1 MFAISTAISWSY
13 YGDRSANY
21 LFGKKATVPYKWVY
35 VLFVFIGAIAQLEA
49 VWAFGD
55 AALGF
60 MTFPNLI
67 SIILLSGVLKK
78 MSKDY
83 FSVKHV
89 EYKKLIEKRNK
100 TEKYNKVPIHPGDT
114 VKILSKKRIINC
126 IIKIWKKIKSM
137 NF

>member
-1 MFAISTAISWSY
+1 LSWLFEYGDKIVTLAVLLFAISTAISWSY

-21 LFGKKATVPYKWVY
+21 LFGKKATIPYKWVY
-35 VLFVFIGAIAQLEA
+35 VLFVFIGAIAELEA

-60 MTFPNLI
+60 MTFPNLLA
-67 SIILLSGVLKK
+67 IILLSGVLKK

-89 EYKKLIEKRNK
+89 EYKKLIEESNK
-100 TEKYNKVPIHPGDT
+100 TN
-114 VKILSKKRIINC
+114 N
-126 IIKIWKKIKSM
+126 
-137 NF
+137 

>member
-1 MFAISTAISWSY
+1 MNSSILTSYAFKQGLSWLFEYGDKIVTLAVLLFAISTAISWSY

-21 LFGKKATVPYKWVY
+21 LFGKKATIPYKWVY
-35 VLFVFIGAIAQLEA
+35 VLFVFIGAIAELEA

-60 MTFPNLI
+60 MTFPNLLA
-67 SIILLSGVLKK
+67 IILLSGVLKK

-89 EYKKLIEKRNK
+89 EYKKLIEESNK
-100 TEKYNKVPIHPGDT
+100 TN
-114 VKILSKKRIINC
+114 N
-126 IIKIWKKIKSM
+126 
-137 NF
+137 